1 MLSSNDKLIFH
12 TLMRHGSLA
21 WSLCVLAGEGRWFY
35 RMDLASLCRAMG
47 MPSTQRNALHGLLR
61 NLEQHGLVEKNGRDW
76 TPSAAFDFVRWAARL
91 EGALTF
97 KAEHEAI
104 NSADIVLSR
113 PPEPSI
119 FTQKLM
125 NSLRSDWGLLDTES
139 ILPAVAES
147 ACERAVIVSPFID
160 DYGIKRVVN
169 FFRQA
174 PAPEKCLIYRND
186 KEGVQGALSDASVE
200 LAALGVQTHCYHL
213 PLPEQGNE
221 SFHAKILLADRH
233 TALVGSSNMTRWSMC
248 YSLELGVKVRGQAA
262 SRVADVVDAML
273 ACCS

>member
-1 MLSSNDKLIFH
+1 MLSSNDKLIFQ
-12 TLMRHGSLA
+12 TLMRHGPLA
-21 WSLCVLAGEGRWFY
+21 WGLCTLVSEGRWSY
-35 RMDLASLCRAMG
+35 RMDLASLCQALG

-61 NLEQHGLVEKNGRDW
+61 SLVQHGLVEKNGRDW
-76 TPSAAFDFVRWAARL
+76 MPAPALDFERWAARL

-119 FTQKLM
+119 FTQQLM
-125 NSLRSDWGLLDTES
+125 NSLRSDWGLLETES

-147 ACERAVIVSPFID
+147 ARERAVVVSPFID
-160 DYGIKRVVN
+160 DYGIERVLN
-169 FFRQA
+169 FFRLT
-174 PAPEKCLIYRND
+174 PAPDKRLIYRND
-186 KEGVQGALSDASVE
+186 KEGVQEALSDASVE
-200 LAALGVQTHCYHL
+200 LAALEVQTHRYHL
-213 PLPEQGNE
+213 PLPEHGNE

-233 TALVGSSNMTRWSMC
+233 TALVGSSNMTRWSMR

>member
-1 MLSSNDKLIFH
+1 MLSSNDKIIFQA
-12 TLMRHGSLA
+12 LMRQGPLA
-21 WSLCVLAGEGRWFY
+21 WSLCVLAAEGRWCY
-35 RMDLASLCRAMG
+35 RMDLASLCQAMG
-47 MPSTQRNALHGLLR
+47 MPSTQRNALHRLLK
-61 NLEQHGLVEKNGRDW
+61 NLEQHGLVVKNGRDW
-76 TPSAAFDFVRWAARL
+76 MPSLALDFMRWAARL

-97 KAEHEAI
+97 KAEHEEI

-139 ILPAVAES
+139 ILPAIAES
-147 ACERAVIVSPFID
+147 ARERAVIVSPFID
-160 DYGIKRVVN
+160 DYGIKRVLN
-169 FFRQA
+169 FFRQT
-174 PAPEKCLIYRND
+174 PALDKRLIYRND
-186 KEGVQGALSDASVE
+186 KKGVHEALSDASVE
-200 LAALGVQTHCYHL
+200 LADLGVQTHLYHL
-213 PLPEQGNE
+213 PLPEHGNE

-233 TALVGSSNMTRWSMC
+233 SALIGSSNMTRWSMC
-248 YSLELGVKVRGQAA
+248 YSLELGVKVRGRAA